1 LSTAIATEVE
11 QFGINVTVIEP
22 GFFRTNLID
31 KDSAKYAASTIPD
44 YAHEGSAE
52 DMWSKYSGAQPN
64 DPAKL
69 GEIIVKIARM
79 EKPLK
84 LFVAGPDALE
94 LVTPVIEE
102 RLRSMQ
108 ENTELSKSTTFP
120 EQAAVERQL
129 R

>member
-1 LSTAIATEVE
+1 
-11 QFGINVTVIEP
+11 
-22 GFFRTNLID
+22 
-31 KDSAKYAASTIPD
+31 
-44 YAHEGSAE
+44 
-52 DMWSKYSGAQPN
+52 MWSKYSGAQPN
-64 DPAKL
+64 DHAKL
-69 GEIIVKIARM
+69 GEIIVKTADM

-84 LFVAGPDALE
+84 LFVAGSDALE

-108 ENTELSKSTTFP
+108 ENAEMPKSTAFP